1 MKDTD
6 LKAIIELLENKPYSL
21 GKNSLDGYFLKD
33 GVLYVTDDNE
43 QECLVVPVD
52 ERQQL
57 LWEFHSAPTGGHFGW
72 KKMSSALKKEYF
84 WPFMTREIKIYCQM
98 CKACAARSGQGR
110 RPHPHLRPI
119 PITDEPMERV
129 GMDVLKL
136 PLSESGNAYVLVL
149 QDYLTKFLFAY
160 PIPRETAQVIGKTLV
175 NKFFWAFGLPRELLT
190 DRGSAFISDLFQ
202 QLEACYEIKHL
213 FTTSCHPQTD
223 GLVERANRTLVN
235 SMAKLLA
242 EYDSTWEDLLGSFLL
257 SYNMSVH
264 ASTLISP
271 YAAMFGREGRR
282 LSASLL
288 SKRPSPYAWSLE
300 HWIDQLPHY
309 LRRMW
314 KVVKEN
320 AQKAQRL

>member
-1 MKDTD
+1 
-6 LKAIIELLENKPYSL
+6 
-21 GKNSLDGYFLKD
+21 
-33 GVLYVTDDNE
+33 
-43 QECLVVPVD
+43 
-52 ERQQL
+52 
-57 LWEFHSAPTGGHFGW
+57 
-72 KKMSSALKKEYF
+72 
-84 WPFMTREIKIYCQM
+84 
-98 CKACAARSGQGR
+98 
-110 RPHPHLRPI
+110 
-119 PITDEPMERV
+119 MERV
-129 GMDVLKL
+129 GMDVLQL

-202 QLEACYEIKHL
+202 QLQPCYQIKHL
-213 FTTSCHPQTD
+213 LTTSCHPQTD
-223 GLVERANRTLVN
+223 GLVERANRTLVT

-282 LSASLL
+282 PSASLL

-314 KVVKEN
+314 RVVKEN
-320 AQKAQRL
+320 AQKAQRLYAKQFDKNKKGHQLQ

>member
-1 MKDTD
+1 
-6 LKAIIELLENKPYSL
+6 
-21 GKNSLDGYFLKD
+21 
-33 GVLYVTDDNE
+33 
-43 QECLVVPVD
+43 
-52 ERQQL
+52 
-57 LWEFHSAPTGGHFGW
+57 
-72 KKMSSALKKEYF
+72 
-84 WPFMTREIKIYCQM
+84 
-98 CKACAARSGQGR
+98 
-110 RPHPHLRPI
+110 
-119 PITDEPMERV
+119 
-129 GMDVLKL
+129 
-136 PLSESGNAYVLVL
+136 
-149 QDYLTKFLFAY
+149 FLFAY

-202 QLEACYEIKHL
+202 QLEACYQIKHL

-282 LSASLL
+282 PSASLL

-309 LRRMW
+309 LHKMW

-320 AQKAQRL
+320 AQKAQRLYAKQFDKNKKGHQLQVGERVLWFRPQDLSGDDRKFALPFVGPYIVTELLGPNNVYIRLENSTQEPFLVNVDQLSRCYAGLSLDGPLQFTHTVRPHRANRKRRAIVKAQSQHSHPHHQMQLR